1 MCNCI
6 AFASFLSF
14 HRTEIESDVI
24 VSNLILLNGSMEGVF
39 VMHRVFSGFF
49 HYLAQINC
57 LPFISL
63 QHRFS
68 YITMRNKPN
77 RKTTLEKEKQIQ
89 WKTEKNNLNKKK
101 IFENVYWSHTA
112 AAVTYI
118 LSTTAQLQLYNNSY
132 THTHSAIENLRK
144 Q

>member
-24 VSNLILLNGSMEGVF
+24 VSNLVLLNGSMEGVF

-77 RKTTLEKEKQIQ
+77 RKKTLEKEKQIQ

-101 IFENVYWSHTA
+101 NIRICVLKSHSSSCHLHIIH
-112 AAVTYI
+112 Y
-118 LSTTAQLQLYNNSY
+118 S
-132 THTHSAIENLRK
+132 SATIV